1 MQSPKGPKP
10 GRRDGGRGFHRP
22 RSAQSVPPQVGAPS
36 FVAVERAAPR
46 RVACREGS
54 AHPSKIRT
62 SVPIRRAKM
71 SKFPTRIS
79 AARRNAEALLS
90 RSKKQESTLKLE
102 QEREHDA
109 MVEKTARLRALR
121 LAKEA
126 ADREAAASA
135 PPARPKARRAG
146 QK

>member
-1 MQSPKGPKP
+1 MAA
-10 GRRDGGRGFHRP
+10 RAFAAFAGGEAPRAFVRGTSGQP
-22 RSAQSVPPQVGAPS
+22 L
-36 FVAVERAAPR
+36 VAIEWAACERA
-46 RVACREGS
+46 ACREGS
-54 AHPSKIRT
+54 AHPSQIRT

-126 ADREAAASA
+126 SDREAAASA
-135 PPARPKARRAG
+135 PPSARPKSRRAA

>member
-1 MQSPKGPKP
+1 
-10 GRRDGGRGFHRP
+10 
-22 RSAQSVPPQVGAPS
+22 
-36 FVAVERAAPR
+36 
-46 RVACREGS
+46 
-54 AHPSKIRT
+54 
-62 SVPIRRAKM
+62 M

-135 PPARPKARRAG
+135 PPVARPKARRVG

>member
-1 MQSPKGPKP
+1 MN
-10 GRRDGGRGFHRP
+10 
-22 RSAQSVPPQVGAPS
+22 
-36 FVAVERAAPR
+36 
-46 RVACREGS
+46 
-54 AHPSKIRT
+54 
-62 SVPIRRAKM
+62 
-71 SKFPTRIS
+71 KFPTRIS

-126 ADREAAASA
+126 SDREAAAA
-135 PPARPKARRAG
+135 AAATPRPKSRRAA

>member
-1 MQSPKGPKP
+1 MAARALAAGA
-10 GRRDGGRGFHRP
+10 GGEALRAFV
-22 RSAQSVPPQVGAPS
+22 RSARFQPLVAIEWSARRRIAGRKRSADPS
-36 FVAVERAAPR
+36 EIRA
-46 RVACREGS
+46 
-54 AHPSKIRT
+54 

-109 MVEKTARLRALR
+109 MVEKKFVEVA
-121 LAKEA
+121 
-126 ADREAAASA
+126 
-135 PPARPKARRAG
+135 
-146 QK
+146 

>member
-1 MQSPKGPKP
+1 
-10 GRRDGGRGFHRP
+10 
-22 RSAQSVPPQVGAPS
+22 
-36 FVAVERAAPR
+36 
-46 RVACREGS
+46 
-54 AHPSKIRT
+54 
-62 SVPIRRAKM
+62 M

-126 ADREAAASA
+126 SDLEAAASA
-135 PPARPKARRAG
+135 PPSARLKSRRAA

>member
-1 MQSPKGPKP
+1 VAAGAFAARAGAQAA
-10 GRRDGGRGFHRP
+10 RAFD
-22 RSAQSVPPQVGAPS
+22 RSTSGQPL
-36 FVAVERAAPR
+36 VAIEWAAWK
-46 RVACREGS
+46 RVACRERS
-54 AHPSKIRT
+54 PDPSEIRT
-62 SVPIRRAKM
+62 TVPIRRAKM

-126 ADREAAASA
+126 SDREAAASA
-135 PPARPKARRAG
+135 PPSARPKSRRAA

>member
-1 MQSPKGPKP
+1 
-10 GRRDGGRGFHRP
+10 
-22 RSAQSVPPQVGAPS
+22 
-36 FVAVERAAPR
+36 
-46 RVACREGS
+46 
-54 AHPSKIRT
+54 
-62 SVPIRRAKM
+62 M

-126 ADREAAASA
+126 SDREAAASA
-135 PPARPKARRAG
+135 PPSARPKIAPRSSEIEQRTEHGFQTQLQPGAR
-146 QK
+146 

>member
-1 MQSPKGPKP
+1 
-10 GRRDGGRGFHRP
+10 
-22 RSAQSVPPQVGAPS
+22 
-36 FVAVERAAPR
+36 
-46 RVACREGS
+46 
-54 AHPSKIRT
+54 
-62 SVPIRRAKM
+62 M
-71 SKFPTRIS
+71 SKFPSRIS

-135 PPARPKARRAG
+135 PPPARPKARRAG

>member
-1 MQSPKGPKP
+1 
-10 GRRDGGRGFHRP
+10 
-22 RSAQSVPPQVGAPS
+22 
-36 FVAVERAAPR
+36 
-46 RVACREGS
+46 
-54 AHPSKIRT
+54 
-62 SVPIRRAKM
+62 M

-126 ADREAAASA
+126 SDREAAASS
-135 PPARPKARRAG
+135 PPSARPKSRRAA

>member
-1 MQSPKGPKP
+1 
-10 GRRDGGRGFHRP
+10 
-22 RSAQSVPPQVGAPS
+22 
-36 FVAVERAAPR
+36 
-46 RVACREGS
+46 
-54 AHPSKIRT
+54 
-62 SVPIRRAKM
+62 M

-126 ADREAAASA
+126 ADREAAAA
-135 PPARPKARRAG
+135 TVATARPKSRRAG

>member
-1 MQSPKGPKP
+1 
-10 GRRDGGRGFHRP
+10 
-22 RSAQSVPPQVGAPS
+22 
-36 FVAVERAAPR
+36 
-46 RVACREGS
+46 
-54 AHPSKIRT
+54 
-62 SVPIRRAKM
+62 M

-126 ADREAAASA
+126 ADREAAAST
-135 PPARPKARRAG
+135 PPAARPKARRAG

>member
-1 MQSPKGPKP
+1 
-10 GRRDGGRGFHRP
+10 
-22 RSAQSVPPQVGAPS
+22 
-36 FVAVERAAPR
+36 
-46 RVACREGS
+46 
-54 AHPSKIRT
+54 
-62 SVPIRRAKM
+62 M

-126 ADREAAASA
+126 ADQEAAATKIA
-135 PPARPKARRAG
+135 TARPKSRGAG